1 MWRNWLWTLRRCGC
15 GVRWEGGWR
24 SRWCRYS
31 DIQFTSFASPEG
43 RQRPEHSSFLLFWLK
58 CKYNLVGNCPFTG
71 FYNTQIE
78 EQECIHLCASGA
90 VLWLVKMYKIENLKK
105 KRTNY
110 LKEALDKSPTL
121 GGGIFPGEDLAA
133 GTYRE
138 IGRQIPFWVSSH
150 SSNLII
156 ALFLLSLIQFMIEI

>member
-1 MWRNWLWTLRRCGC
+1 MEIVHLQ
-15 GVRWEGGWR
+15 
-24 SRWCRYS
+24 
-31 DIQFTSFASPEG
+31 DF
-43 RQRPEHSSFLLFWLK
+43 
-58 CKYNLVGNCPFTG
+58 
-71 FYNTQIE
+71 NTQIE

-121 GGGIFPGEDLAA
+121 GGGIFPGEAVAA

-138 IGRQIPFWVSSH
+138 SGRQIPS
-150 SSNLII
+150 
-156 ALFLLSLIQFMIEI
+156 